1 MKGSIVK
8 AETRTAQAV
17 RLVLEKGYTQYRAA
31 KEVGIDQAAVSRAMK
46 KIRERSNSEAQ

>member
-1 MKGSIVK
+1 MQGSIVK
-8 AETRTAQAV
+8 AESRTAQAV

-46 KIRERSNSEAQ
+46 KYREGNSNVAS